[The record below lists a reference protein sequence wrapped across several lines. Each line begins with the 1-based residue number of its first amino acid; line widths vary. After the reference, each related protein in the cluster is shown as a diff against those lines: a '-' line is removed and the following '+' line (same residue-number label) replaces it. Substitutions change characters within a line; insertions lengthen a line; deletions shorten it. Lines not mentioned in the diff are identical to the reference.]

1 MLLNKDVLI
10 KNNGHATEANEVN
23 KFSSHVT
30 GVYYSKLSSSLR
42 QTTLDMH
49 MKCVC
54 AEKNFWSSLNQPI
67 QAHHGVAWLSF
78 WDPAT
83 SLIQALVQVPSVAGI
98 VTEIPLWLFLG
109 HAFEGITYFVMF
121 GCM

>member
-1 MLLNKDVLI
+1 MSFNKDVLI

-23 KFSSHVT
+23 RFSSHVT

-54 AEKNFWSSLNQPI
+54 AEKNF
-67 QAHHGVAWLSF
+67 
-78 WDPAT
+78 
-83 SLIQALVQVPSVAGI
+83 
-98 VTEIPLWLFLG
+98 
-109 HAFEGITYFVMF
+109 
-121 GCM
+121 